1 MDISL
6 FARGIKVA
14 QPERTGAA
22 ERMTAPARVTL
33 LLRQGEGSPC
43 RALVKPGTAVR
54 EGQRVGEATG
64 DGAADLHSPIDGAV
78 TAFED
83 VVDTDGTKCRALVI
97 EAGGDRPDAEAS
109 ADAPPEPEVDP
120 DPLKRSADELL
131 DRIAAAGIV
140 QGGRDRRSLATVIR
154 EARAPRGFIAATA
167 ASIVKPLEHLAIRF
181 CDVDPHLGTVTAAAE
196 GIGEG
201 TADLELGIAAL
212 NRISAAANVHL
223 VLDSRQSFPAIEKLA
238 EGADWPVHRIDSR
251 RYPLL
256 AEPFVVHTV
265 SGREPPTA
273 FQRAQEGGT
282 LVVEVGTVLEVARA
296 VRDQK
301 PVIERLVTVLGPR
314 GRKVVRARLGT
325 SLADLVSSAGGDG
338 DYGKVILG
346 GPLAG
351 VAHHTLDFPV
361 TKSVDGVTLLTRDQL
376 ESFENRP
383 CISCGLCAMVCPTRL
398 IPGLLS
404 RYCEFGQFE
413 QAEAA
418 HLFSCVE
425 CGCCAYVCPAGRSMV
440 QFMILGKTEI
450 AAARGVSR

>member
-14 QPERTGAA
+14 PPERTGAA
-22 ERMTAPARVTL
+22 EKMTAPARITL

-43 RALVKPGTAVR
+43 RSLVKPGAAVR
-54 EGQRVGEATG
+54 EGKRVGEATA
-64 DGAADLHSPIDGAV
+64 DGAADLHSAIDGTV
-78 TAFED
+78 TAIED
-83 VVDTDGTKCRALVI
+83 VVDTDGAKCQALVI
-97 EAGGDRPDAEAS
+97 EAGGDRAPEEAS

-120 DPLKRSADELL
+120 EPLKSSADELL
-131 DRIAAAGIV
+131 GRIAEAGIV
-140 QGGRDRRSLATVIR
+140 QGGRDGRSLATVIR
-154 EARAPRGFIAATA
+154 EALSPRGFIAATA
-167 ASIVKPLEHLAIRF
+167 APIVKPLEHLAVRF
-181 CDVDPHLGTVTAAAE
+181 CDVDPHLGAVAAAAE
-196 GIGEG
+196 GIGDD
-201 TADLELGIAAL
+201 TADLELGVGAL
-212 NRISAAANVHL
+212 VRITAAANVHL
-223 VLDSRQSFPAIEKLA
+223 VLDSRQSFPPIEKLA
-238 EGADWPVHRIDSR
+238 ESVDWPLHRVDSR

-256 AEPFVVHTV
+256 AEPFVVHAV

-273 FQRAQEGGT
+273 FHRAQESGT
-282 LVVEVGTVLEVARA
+282 LVVDVGTVVEVARA
-296 VRDQK
+296 VRDRK

-325 SLADLVSSAGGDG
+325 SFADLVSSSGDDG
-338 DYGKVILG
+338 SYGKVIYG

-351 VAHHTLDFPV
+351 VAHHTLDYPV
-361 TKSVDGVTLLTRDQL
+361 TKTTDSVTLLAADQVAG
-376 ESFENRP
+376 FENQP

-413 QAEAA
+413 QAEEA

-450 AAARGVSR
+450 AAARRVS